1 MRRRGFTLIELLV
14 VLAVIATLLTLA
26 LPRYFG
32 SVDKSKEAVLK
43 ENLFQMRDAISRY
56 HADKGRYP
64 ESLDQLATD
73 KYLRKVPVDPV
84 TDSATSWIVVRSED
98 PQKAGVYDVKSGASG
113 KATDVTVT
121 IRTVERSKVSSIV
134 RIRSTSR
141 LTTRSFRVSR
151 PAAR

>member
-1 MRRRGFTLIELLV
+1 MVRRRGFTLIELLV

-84 TDSATSWIVVRSED
+84 TDSATTWMVVRSED
-98 PQKAGVYDVKSGASG
+98 PQKTGVYDVKSGATG
-113 KATDVTVT
+113 KASDGT
-121 IRTVERSKVSSIV
+121 EY
-134 RIRSTSR
+134 
-141 LTTRSFRVSR
+141 
-151 PAAR
+151 AQW

>member
-1 MRRRGFTLIELLV
+1 MVRRRGFTLIELLV

-84 TDSATSWIVVRSED
+84 TDSATTWMVVRSED
-98 PQKAGVYDVKSGASG
+98 PQKTGVYDVKSGASG
-113 KATDVTVT
+113 KASDGT
-121 IRTVERSKVSSIV
+121 EY
-134 RIRSTSR
+134 
-141 LTTRSFRVSR
+141 
-151 PAAR
+151 AQW

>member
-1 MRRRGFTLIELLV
+1 MVRRRGFTLIELLV

-64 ESLDQLATD
+64 ESLEHLASD
-73 KYLRKVPVDPV
+73 KYLRKVPIDPV
-84 TDSATSWIVVRSED
+84 TDSATTWMVVRSED
-98 PQKAGVYDVKSGASG
+98 PQKTGVYDVKSGATG
-113 KATDVTVT
+113 KASDGT
-121 IRTVERSKVSSIV
+121 EY
-134 RIRSTSR
+134 
-141 LTTRSFRVSR
+141 
-151 PAAR
+151 AQW

>member
-1 MRRRGFTLIELLV
+1 MVRRRGFTLIELLV

-64 ESLDQLATD
+64 ENLDQLATD

-84 TDSATSWIVVRSED
+84 TDSATTWMVVRSED
-98 PQKAGVYDVKSGASG
+98 PQKTGVYDVKSGASG
-113 KATDVTVT
+113 KASDGT
-121 IRTVERSKVSSIV
+121 EY
-134 RIRSTSR
+134 
-141 LTTRSFRVSR
+141 
-151 PAAR
+151 AQW

>member
-1 MRRRGFTLIELLV
+1 MVRRRGFTLIELLV

-32 SVDKSKEAVLK
+32 SVEKSKEAVLK

-84 TDSATSWIVVRSED
+84 TDSATTWMVVRPED
-98 PQKAGVYDVKSGASG
+98 PQKTGVYDVKSGASG
-113 KATDVTVT
+113 KASDGT
-121 IRTVERSKVSSIV
+121 EY
-134 RIRSTSR
+134 
-141 LTTRSFRVSR
+141 
-151 PAAR
+151 AQW